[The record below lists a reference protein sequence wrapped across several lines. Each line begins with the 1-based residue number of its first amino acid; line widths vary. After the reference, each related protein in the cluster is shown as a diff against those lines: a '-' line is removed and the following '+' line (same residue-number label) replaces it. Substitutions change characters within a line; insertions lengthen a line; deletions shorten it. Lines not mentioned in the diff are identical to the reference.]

1 VGETLDEGLE
11 GRLADLAR
19 ELAVQPTPES
29 TAERLTALA
38 VELVAGA
45 DDAGVSLARGRGRI
59 DTVAPTSDL
68 VAEADELQH
77 RLGEGPC
84 VDALHA
90 DEVDVPDLA
99 HDDRWPD
106 WRPRVVA
113 AGVGAMLCVQ
123 LDLADRGLGALNLYA
138 GEANAFDDAD
148 RVTARHLAS
157 HAAVALSSAH
167 EKATLEKAVASRTVI
182 GQAEG
187 ILMERFGVDA
197 DQAFAVLVRYS
208 QHHNVKLAT
217 VAADLVRTRQLP
229 GVD

>member
-1 VGETLDEGLE
+1 MEETVDGGLDQ
-11 GRLADLAR
+11 RLAALAR
-19 ELAVQPTPES
+19 ELATQPTPEA
-29 TAERLTALA
+29 TAQRLTALA

-45 DDAGVSLARGRGRI
+45 DEAGVSLARGRGRVE
-59 DTVAPTSDL
+59 TVGPTSDL
-68 VAEADELQH
+68 VAQADELQH

-90 DEVDVPDLA
+90 DEVDAPDLA

-123 LDLADRGLGALNLYA
+123 LDLDDRELGALNLYA
-138 GEANAFDDAD
+138 GEAHAFDEAD
-148 RVTARHLAS
+148 RVAARHLAS
-157 HAAVALSSAH
+157 HAAVALASAH
-167 EKATLEKAVASRTVI
+167 ERSTLETALASRTVI

-197 DQAFAVLVRYS
+197 EGAFAVLVRYS

-217 VAADLVRTRQLP
+217 VAADLVRTRSLP